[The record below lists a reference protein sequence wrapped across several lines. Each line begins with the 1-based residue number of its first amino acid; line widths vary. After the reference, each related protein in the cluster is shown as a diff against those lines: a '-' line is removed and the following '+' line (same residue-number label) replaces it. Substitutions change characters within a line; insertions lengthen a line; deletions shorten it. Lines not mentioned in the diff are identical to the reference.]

1 MKKKETKESSYL
13 KIILYNGPNSPFGRK
28 TKITSLVQ
36 EIILEE
42 KIIKVQ
48 EADFLDKHNP
58 LRKIPTLLI
67 NGLTIIDSD
76 NICFYLDSISKKETL
91 FPQNKYFEIISITS
105 VANGLMES
113 VLERRMEK
121 IRPIKEQSKNFIKKR
136 ETRIARTIKWLENNW
151 NNYDENYLTMDQIAI
166 ACALDYT
173 MFRFNDKWRADHPKL
188 NKWFNIFEKKDFM
201 KSTIPL
207 DK

>member
-1 MKKKETKESSYL
+1 MKNQ
-13 KIILYNGPNSPFGRK
+13 IILYNGPNSPFGRK
-28 TKITSLVQ
+28 TKATSLVQ

-76 NICFYLDSISKKETL
+76 NICFYLDSISKKKTL
-91 FPQNKYFEIISITS
+91 FPQNKYFEIISMTS

-113 VLERRMEK
+113 VLERRMEI
-121 IRPIKEQSKNFIKKR
+121 IRPLNEQSKNFIKKQ
-136 ETRIARTIKWLENNW
+136 ETRIVRTIKWLENNW
-151 NNYDENYLTMDQIAI
+151 NNYDESYLTMDQIAI

-173 MFRFNDKWRADHPKL
+173 TFRFNDKWRADHPKL
-188 NKWFNIFEKKDFM
+188 DKWFSIFEKKDFM

>member
-1 MKKKETKESSYL
+1 MS

-36 EIILEE
+36 EITLEE

-48 EADFLDKHNP
+48 EANFLDKHNP
-58 LRKIPTLLI
+58 LRKIPTLLVDD
-67 NGLTIIDSD
+67 LTIIDSD
-76 NICFYLDSISKKETL
+76 NICIYLDSISKKKTL
-91 FPQNKYFEIISITS
+91 FPKKEYFKIISMIS

-121 IRPIKEQSKNFIKKR
+121 IRPNNEQSNNFINKQ
-136 ETRIARTIKWLENNW
+136 EIRISRTIKWIENNW
-151 NNYDENYLTMDQIAI
+151 NNYEQNYLTMDQIAV
-166 ACALDYT
+166 ACSLEYT
-173 MFRFNDKWRADHPKL
+173 NFRLNNQWEKDCPKL
-188 NKWFNIFEKKDFM
+188 TKWLNDFRKKDFM

-207 DK
+207 EVK

>member
-1 MKKKETKESSYL
+1 MKNQ
-13 KIILYNGPNSPFGRK
+13 IILYNGPNSPFGRK
-28 TKITSLVQ
+28 TKATSLVQ

-76 NICFYLDSISKKETL
+76 NICFYLDSISKKKTL
-91 FPQNKYFEIISITS
+91 FPQNKYFEIISMTS

-113 VLERRMEK
+113 VLERRMEI
-121 IRPIKEQSKNFIKKR
+121 IRPLNEQSKNFIKKQ
-136 ETRIARTIKWLENNW
+136 ETRIVRTIKWLENNW
-151 NNYDENYLTMDQIAI
+151 NNYDESYLTMDQIAV

-173 MFRFNDKWRADHPKL
+173 TFRFNDKWRADHPKL
-188 NKWFNIFEKKDFM
+188 NKWFSIFEKKDFM

>member
-91 FPQNKYFEIISITS
+91 FPKNKYFEIISITS
-105 VANGLMES
+105 VANGIMES

-121 IRPIKEQSKNFIKKR
+121 IRPTNEKSENFIKKQ
-136 ETRIARTIKWLENNW
+136 EIRIVRTIKWLENNW
-151 NNYDENYLTMDQIAI
+151 NNYGESYLTMDQIAV

-173 MFRFNDKWRADHPKL
+173 MFRFNDKWRANHPKL
-188 NKWFNIFEKKDFM
+188 NKWFSVFEKKDFM

>member
-1 MKKKETKESSYL
+1 MQNQT
-13 KIILYNGPNSPFGRK
+13 ILYNGPNSPFGRK

-91 FPQNKYFEIISITS
+91 FPKNKYFEIISITS
-105 VANGLMES
+105 VANGIMES

-121 IRPIKEQSKNFIKKR
+121 IRPTNEKSENFIKKQ
-136 ETRIARTIKWLENNW
+136 EIRIVRTIKWLENNW
-151 NNYDENYLTMDQIAI
+151 NNYGESYLTMDQIAV

-173 MFRFNDKWRADHPKL
+173 MFRFNDKWRANHPKL
-188 NKWFNIFEKKDFM
+188 NKWFSVFEKKDFM

>member
-1 MKKKETKESSYL
+1 MKN

-28 TKITSLVQ
+28 TKITSLVHK
-36 EIILEE
+36 INLEE

-58 LRKIPTLLI
+58 LRKIPTLLVDD
-67 NGLTIIDSD
+67 LTIIDSD
-76 NICFYLDSISKKETL
+76 NICIYLDSISTKKTL
-91 FPQNKYFEIISITS
+91 FPQNEYFKIISMTS

-121 IRPIKEQSKNFIKKR
+121 IRPKNEQSENFINKQ
-136 ETRIARTIKWLENNW
+136 EVRIARTIKWLENNW
-151 NNYDENYLTMDQIAI
+151 NNYEKNYLTMDQIAI

-173 MFRFNDKWRADHPKL
+173 MFRFNDKWRTDNPKL
-188 NKWFNIFEKKDFM
+188 NKWFSDFVKKDFM
-201 KSTIPL
+201 QSTIPQ